1 MKKVKNRTRKEAYQP
16 RKSKALSFTPMTGGG
31 PMAWTKKGI
40 LLVGIVLAIL
50 IGIAI
55 GLRYYIP
62 YRIQTAIDQKVQS
75 LRQKGYAISYA
86 QLDVNWVS
94 GTMSL
99 KDLAIRKLN
108 VDSGCQT
115 KELFTSKSV
124 RAAGFNIISVAFND
138 ELNFTSVKF
147 NDPHLVVKEN
157 TNFLPDSSQQG
168 KAEFKLTSQ
177 ELILWNTEVEYLDSL
192 TCKPNSTVKSNFQIK
207 NIELLWSA
215 DRPVKFTFGGA
226 KAKQTTVNIP
236 PMFYSFTIKQFDLDL
251 ANHELNIDSI
261 KITPTLGKLKF
272 GRTIGYE
279 SDRIAGFIPFL
290 KLRGLK
296 VDYTD
301 TLVISTKHAALEM
314 YLRVFRDK
322 RLPFKKIE
330 KRLPIQVLQ
339 QLAFGLSIDTLEIRK
354 SFIEYEEFA
363 EKSTTS
369 GSVSFDDLN
378 AVIYN
383 INNDARET
391 DGKTVMIARANLM
404 GEADLRVRSEFPWNN
419 SRKCLIEGTLQNL
432 SLTKVNS
439 LMQSVTNVKAESGKL
454 KKLNF
459 QFAYNS
465 IRSDGKLEL
474 NYRDLK
480 LITFKDDEVP
490 KHVARKRREK
500 LREVN
505 KEENKLKSWI
515 VNNFLIRKNVDEKD
529 PEDERTGTIVF
540 YRDIHRSIFNYWW
553 KSLLSGLR
561 SAFDLERFND
571 RDNRKNKKKQQQN

>member
-1 MKKVKNRTRKEAYQP
+1 
-16 RKSKALSFTPMTGGG
+16 
-31 PMAWTKKGI
+31 
-40 LLVGIVLAIL
+40 
-50 IGIAI
+50 
-55 GLRYYIP
+55 
-62 YRIQTAIDQKVQS
+62 
-75 LRQKGYAISYA
+75 
-86 QLDVNWVS
+86 
-94 GTMSL
+94 
-99 KDLAIRKLN
+99 
-108 VDSGCQT
+108 
-115 KELFTSKSV
+115 
-124 RAAGFNIISVAFND
+124 
-138 ELNFTSVKF
+138 
-147 NDPHLVVKEN
+147 
-157 TNFLPDSSQQG
+157 
-168 KAEFKLTSQ
+168 
-177 ELILWNTEVEYLDSL
+177 
-192 TCKPNSTVKSNFQIK
+192 
-207 NIELLWSA
+207 
-215 DRPVKFTFGGA
+215 
-226 KAKQTTVNIP
+226 
-236 PMFYSFTIKQFDLDL
+236 
-251 ANHELNIDSI
+251 
-261 KITPTLGKLKF
+261 
-272 GRTIGYE
+272 
-279 SDRIAGFIPFL
+279 
-290 KLRGLK
+290 
-296 VDYTD
+296 
-301 TLVISTKHAALEM
+301 M